1 MYYNNVT
8 YICNVINKQLE
19 IMTAQ
24 ELTQEYN
31 RLQERKRNVK
41 SFGRKMYYEKLQ
53 IKVTAEIRK
62 IQENENI

>member
-1 MYYNNVT
+1 
-8 YICNVINKQLE
+8 
-19 IMTAQ
+19 MTVQ

-62 IQENENI
+62 IQQNENI

>member
-1 MYYNNVT
+1 MIYML
-8 YICNVINKQLE
+8 YICTVSNKQKTN
-19 IMTAQ
+19 IMTIQ
-24 ELTQEYN
+24 DLTQEYN
-31 RLQERKRNVK
+31 RLQEKKRNVK